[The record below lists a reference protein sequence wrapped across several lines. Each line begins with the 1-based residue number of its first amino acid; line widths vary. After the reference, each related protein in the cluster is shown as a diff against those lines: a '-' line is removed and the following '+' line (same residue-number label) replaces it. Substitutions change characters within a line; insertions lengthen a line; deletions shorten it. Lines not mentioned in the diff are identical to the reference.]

1 MKKVIYIIIAL
12 TILALSCDKEGVNSD
27 AGTGGSMARFT
38 IKDNYLYTVDYENL
52 HSFNITNP
60 ADIVH
65 ENKQYL
71 GFGIETIFPAEEYL
85 FIGAFNGMYIYSLEV
100 PSSPVKKSFTPHFVA
115 RDPVVVQGNFAYAT
129 IRSNTE
135 FTWEE
140 ANQLLIFDISN
151 VSAPELVI
159 QYQMFNPR
167 GLGID
172 GETLFV
178 CDNVLKVYNVSNGYE
193 IELKHTFDIQA
204 IDVIP
209 KNGRLYVLTENGI
222 YQYNYDGEN
231 ITLISSLITNS

>member
-1 MKKVIYIIIAL
+1 MKKLLYIITAI
-12 TILALSCDKEGVNSD
+12 TFITLSCDKDNVESD
-27 AGTGGSMARFT
+27 TGTGGSMARFT

-52 HSFNITNP
+52 HSFNISNP

-71 GFGIETIFPAEEYL
+71 GFGIETIFPTEDYL
-85 FIGAFNGMYIYSLEV
+85 FIGANNGMYIYSLEE
-100 PSSPVKKSFTPHFVA
+100 PSSPVRKSFTAHFVA
-115 RDPVVVQGNFAYAT
+115 RDPVVVQGNYAYAT
-129 IRSNTE
+129 IRSNPD
-135 FTWEE
+135 FTWAE

-151 VSAPELVI
+151 VIVPELVI
-159 QYQMFNPR
+159 QYQMVNPR

-178 CDNVLKVYNVSNGYE
+178 CDNVLKVYTVTNGYE

-222 YQYNYDGEN
+222 YQYDYDGEN
-231 ITLISSLITNS
+231 ITLISSLTTNS